1 MNFVLWLIQVNISK
15 FKKNELKSDFE
26 FKTVA
31 SRVNIL
37 VDSQ

>member
-1 MNFVLWLIQVNISK
+1 MVNTGKYIK
-15 FKKNELKSDFE
+15 IKKNELKSDFE